1 MHHCSCKGR
10 RIKINKVGKKKTDF
24 KKSCLGMME
33 VQLVIISYRKQ
44 KPNMLT
50 VLVDDGM
57 IVEMKSGWMDVPI
70 D

>member
-1 MHHCSCKGR
+1 
-10 RIKINKVGKKKTDF
+10 
-24 KKSCLGMME
+24 MME